1 MTVLAPSS
9 GLRLLPRS
17 SAAFVVGLAL
27 LVASLSA
34 ALFARDPT
42 RGAAGSTQTNQGNGC
57 VSCHSGIEDM
67 HPAAG
72 LGCVDCHGGN
82 SSTTNKLE
90 AHVKAP
96 PGHGKDERVAPL
108 DEDLAWR
115 RFLNPMDLRV
125 ARLVC
130 GGCHER
136 EVRNVH
142 TSLHATTAGHL
153 SDGYYEMGLTPKKG
167 STFSVFSVPSHLAE
181 AGDVSSLTQV
191 PQFRESGARTSI
203 SAHYGDLAR
212 KECMQCHL
220 WSEGRAVRGR
230 VGFDGDYRGGGCAA
244 CHVPYALDGLSNSA
258 DKSAQRTE
266 PGHPRAHVMTRA
278 PTTETCTSCHYG
290 DASIGLNF
298 RGLSQLPPGAPGG
311 PDIPGTTD
319 ALLNRQFYLDDPALC
334 PPDVHHEKGMHC
346 IDCHTQNDVMG
357 DGKLYGA
364 MEHAVE
370 IACIDCHGTFERPA
384 TLRTARG
391 TPLAHLRRVGDKV
404 VLKSKVDGRE
414 HKVTQVAHVLDPKR
428 PEYNAEAA
436 KAMNKSHGAL
446 ECYLCHSNWNPNF
459 LGFHFDRNESLT
471 QLDLLSGSKT
481 KGRVTT
487 QEKVFA
493 TWKSFYAGLNESG
506 RFAPYLTGFSTM
518 GSARDAQG
526 AVLVDQGLP
535 VTAAGLS
542 GMTMIHHQM
551 HTVRESA
558 RSCIE
563 CHRSSATWGMGS
575 PNFRLAR
582 QRAFVADR
590 RGIESFALER
600 ANLAASTPI
609 SKLVLPDVVALEL
622 DCDPLQGRART
633 VFAAEGR
640 RGIHVLDASDDTE
653 LRRVQFVA
661 TIQPKALKLAG
672 KHLFVADGVGGLRI
686 FEVGDDRKLVQ
697 RAVLPTFDAR
707 DVFLQWPYAYIA
719 DGPGGALIVDVR
731 NPARPTVA
739 GGARISTS
747 DERQD
752 EVGYVAAL
760 FQYSRP
766 RLVDG
771 VLQKRRTGARML
783 LAALDEREGL
793 HLFDVTEPSAPLR
806 LFPTADAA
814 SRARRP
820 RVIWRGLHLSSHVD
834 LAEAQ
839 GGAST
844 RESDYVYALA
854 ESDGDAANAISNTLI
869 YDVSEP
875 RRARLVGTVES
886 GSSTEML
893 ALGAFYNTPFL
904 QTIGLV
910 PGARGVGLVDATV
923 SAAPKQ
929 AGALPA
935 VRSAYVV
942 ALEQFPLDKMLD
954 EADRAL
960 KDTSHVG
967 SRWLRRSEIERLL
980 LVPAEMLGVVGP
992 QRPRSDPPAQ
1002 TARLQFARL
1011 DIDGSGILDG
1021 DEVSA
1026 AIASLDA
1033 DGDGRIVLA
1042 EFAGL
1047 AGLVAATKSEARAGS
1062 AGSILATRVDK
1073 DGDLSRLL
1081 DGLDPFAFDA
1091 NRDRK
1096 LDRAEMSRAV
1106 FAALDLNGDGALD
1119 VDELS
1124 RHPGDLRQLRY
1135 KGPWARARMA
1145 QLDTNRNGAIQ
1156 IREFTIEARDFEAL
1170 DVNRDGVVQLE
1181 LPVNRY
1187 LERRGVLGPASEWP
1201 TRRPLYSPLPPTITA
1216 EELLARFD
1224 ENRDGK
1230 LTQREFKKRLDLFAD
1245 LDANGDGTVT
1255 SEELDRRVALVI
1267 ANGIDAVPDRFV
1279 ERWDLDGD
1287 GKVAPSELPPA
1298 ARVLLGR

>member
-1 MTVLAPSS
+1 MRLEGSTGVRTT
-9 GLRLLPRS
+9 LRVR
-17 SAAFVVGLAL
+17 AAL
-27 LVASLSA
+27 LSGFALLAA
-34 ALFARDPT
+34 ALFAALTVPESARAAV
-42 RGAAGSTQTNQGNGC
+42 GASAEREGNGC
-57 VSCHSGIEDM
+57 VSCHTGIEDM
-67 HPAAG
+67 HPAAA
-72 LGCVDCHGGN
+72 LSCVDCHGGN
-82 SSTTNKLE
+82 ANTSNKLE
-90 AHVKAP
+90 AHIKPP
-96 PGHGKDERVAPL
+96 PGQDKDERVAPQE
-108 DEDLAWR
+108 EDLAWR
-115 RFLNPMDLRV
+115 RFRNPMDLRV

-130 GGCHER
+130 GGCHES

-153 SDGYYEMGLTPKKG
+153 SDGYYEMGLAPKKG
-167 STFSVFSVPSHLAE
+167 STFSVFNVPSHLAE
-181 AGDVSSLTQV
+181 PGDVTALTQV
-191 PQFRESGARTSI
+191 PPFRESGQRNSI
-203 SAHYGDLAR
+203 SSHYGDLAR

-230 VGFDGDYRGGGCAA
+230 VGFDGDYRGEGCAA
-244 CHVPYALDGLSNSA
+244 CHVPYSRDGLSSSA
-258 DKSAQRTE
+258 DKSARRTE

-278 PTTETCTSCHYG
+278 PTTDTCTSCHYG

-311 PDIPGTTD
+311 PEIPGTTD

-370 IACIDCHGTFERPA
+370 IACVDCHGTFERPA

-391 TPLAHLRRVGDKV
+391 TPLAHLRRDGDKV

-414 HKVTQVAHVLDPKR
+414 HPVTQVAHVLDPER

-436 KAMNKSHGAL
+436 RAMNKSHGAL

-471 QLDLLSGSKT
+471 QLDLLSGAKT

-493 TWKSFYAGLNESG
+493 TWKSFYAGLNEAG

-558 RSCIE
+558 RACVE
-563 CHRSSATWGMGS
+563 CHRSSATWGLGS

-590 RGIESFALER
+590 RGIETFALER

-640 RGIHVLDASDDTE
+640 RGIHVLDAGDDTE

-661 TIQPKALKLAG
+661 TIQPRAMKLAG
-672 KHLFVADGVGGLRI
+672 KHLFVADGAGGLRI

-697 RAVLPTFDAR
+697 RSVLPTFDAR
-707 DVFLQWPYAYIA
+707 DVFLQWPHAYVA
-719 DGPGGALIVDVR
+719 DGPGGVLIVDVR
-731 NPARPTVA
+731 NPARPAVV
-739 GGARISTS
+739 GGVRVNT
-747 DERQD
+747 DEQQQD

-766 RLVDG
+766 RVVEG
-771 VLQKRRTGARML
+771 VLQERRSGARML

-806 LFPTADAA
+806 LFPAADGT

-820 RVIWRGLHLSSHVD
+820 KLSWRGLHLASHVD

-844 RESDYVYALA
+844 RETDYVYALG
-854 ESDGDAANAISNTLI
+854 ESDANPENPVSNTLI

-875 RRARLVGTVES
+875 RRTRMVGTIES

-893 ALGAFYNTPFL
+893 ALGSFYNTPFL
-904 QTIGLV
+904 QTVGLV
-910 PGARGVGLVDATV
+910 PGARGVTLVDATV

-935 VRSAYVV
+935 IRSAYVV
-942 ALEQFPLDKMLD
+942 ALEHFPLDKMLD
-954 EADRAL
+954 EADRPL

-967 SRWLRRSEIERLL
+967 SRWLRLSEIERLM
-980 LVPAEMLGVVGP
+980 LVPADLLGLLGP
-992 QRPRSDPPAQ
+992 QRQRVDPPGQ
-1002 TARLQFARL
+1002 TARLHFTQL
-1011 DIDGSGILDG
+1011 DTDGSGILDG
-1021 DEVSA
+1021 AELTP
-1026 AIASLDA
+1026 AIASSDV
-1033 DGDGRIVLA
+1033 DGDGRILLVEL
-1042 EFAGL
+1042 AGL
-1047 AGLVAATKSEARAGS
+1047 AGLAAPPASEASAAGPS
-1062 AGSILATRVDK
+1062 PILVTRVDR

-1096 LDRAEMSRAV
+1096 LDRAESSRAV
-1106 FAALDLNGDGALD
+1106 FAALDLDGDGALD
-1119 VDELS
+1119 LDELS
-1124 RHPGDLRQLRY
+1124 RHPGELRQLRY
-1135 KGPWARARMA
+1135 KGPWAKERIA
-1145 QLDTNRNGAIQ
+1145 QLDLNRNGTLQ
-1156 IREFTIEARDFEAL
+1156 QREFTIAERDFEAL
-1170 DVNRDGVVQLE
+1170 DVNRDGAVQIE
-1181 LPVNRY
+1181 PPVNRY
-1187 LERRGVLGPASEWP
+1187 LERRGVLGAASEWP
-1201 TRRPLYSPLPPTITA
+1201 TRRPLYSPLPPTVAA

-1230 LTQREFKKRLDLFAD
+1230 LSQRELKKRPDLFTD
-1245 LDANGDGTVT
+1245 LDANGDGAASAAEIAQRVT
-1255 SEELDRRVALVI
+1255 LVL

-1287 GKVAPSELPPA
+1287 GKVAPDELPPA